1 MPTLPVR
8 AEDAVVEAEPA
19 SFWQRPFVQNV
30 LPLITSL
37 AIHLAIVGV
46 GILTYKAIRAV
57 SDVVSAPPPVT
68 PGEVPD
74 IEQSSRPALLGRE
87 DAERDS
93 GQNTIR
99 DVPPEATG
107 VSTSTDP
114 RVSLASVGGG
124 ATGDDSADIAI
135 GASTDWF
142 GGNGSGVGIG
152 FGPNAGI
159 NGGGLAP
166 FSPPGGGGKGG
177 SPVFQP
183 GNARRIVYLCDSS
196 GSMMT
201 NFDSLRAQLGRAV
214 DALRPIQEFD
224 VIFFAQDSYRALD
237 RRLVRALPE
246 TKRQAYDFLD
256 KTVPTG
262 TSDPLPGLRAAF
274 ALQPQLV
281 YLLTD
286 GDFPD
291 NAGTLAEIRK
301 LNADKRVKIN
311 TIAFVGRGEEYEK
324 LLKQIADENGGIFK
338 YVDEADMR
346 K

>member
-1 MPTLPVR
+1 MSTLPVR
-8 AEDAVVEAEPA
+8 AEVAQVEAEPE

-46 GILTYKAIRAV
+46 GVLTYKAIRAV
-57 SDVVSAPPPVT
+57 SDVVSAPPPVL

-74 IEQSSRPALLGRE
+74 VEQSNRPAMI
-87 DAERDS
+87 
-93 GQNTIR
+93 GQDDPDKPHTQQLR
-99 DVPPEATG
+99 DVPADATG
-107 VSTSTDP
+107 VSTSAEL
-114 RVSLASVGGG
+114 RVNLNPASG
-124 ATGDDSADIAI
+124 GDDALDIAI
-135 GASTDWF
+135 GASNNAF
-142 GGNGSGVGIG
+142 GPAGKGISARAGIG
-152 FGPNAGI
+152 DE
-159 NGGGLAP
+159 GGGLAP
-166 FSPPGGGGKGG
+166 FAPPSKGGG
-177 SPVFQP
+177 SPVFIVP
-183 GNARRIVYLCDSS
+183 GNARRVVYLCDSS

-201 NFDSLRAQLGRAV
+201 NFDSLRDQLRRAV

-224 VIFFAQDSYRALD
+224 VVFFAEDSYKALD
-237 RRLVRALPE
+237 RQLVRALPE
-246 TKRQAYDFLD
+246 TKRNAHDFLD
-256 KTVPTG
+256 RVTPSG

-291 NAGTLAEIRK
+291 NAKTLAEIRK

-311 TIAFVGRGEEYEK
+311 TIAFVGRGDEYEK

-338 YVDEADMR
+338 FVDEADMR